1 MTVKQD
7 RAAEGAVMTNQQ
19 RAKAIVEAIR
29 KDFTDR
35 RGLRQEWDAIGDDVK
50 REIVET
56 WRALVIAE
64 LKKP

>member
-1 MTVKQD
+1 
-7 RAAEGAVMTNQQ
+7 MTNQQ